1 MTCPYSEP
9 GCLSEI
15 ATDAPRCLCGRY
27 VKRCTGCATRNRAFA
42 SFCRGCGIVLPPS
55 AANWTGYK
63 GGPRRLGANAF
74 HAGGDCVTRATG
86 LRLRLGDRC
95 RSLLGYDGHLI
106 AISLSGVVEIAD
118 PLRAKSVCRFH
129 AQGPIT
135 AEPCV
140 SDGMLYLATRGQ
152 LSAYALAAMMLET
165 PRVRP
170 AWQVALNGTPIQA
183 LTAVGDRIYVTVA
196 TTDWR
201 EVQVI
206 ERQAV
211 RSVYGASKMSWVAA
225 DPASARAMFLSED
238 DERVQLHVA
247 DGTLETHPVALHAMA
262 EHPIAFLDGTVFGI
276 FGDAHR
282 LYRIDATTGAVEE
295 PLEED
300 TQLFALTRDA
310 VDEWDRDGVG
320 VDSSGI
326 AFWRSGVRD
335 SFAPHERTA
344 KGSPVIVQGCAAAV
358 GMEDGRVLLY
368 DLAQLPRHEVWRLD
382 DGEGAAITA
391 LVSFDSYIAAGNRDG
406 TVEVRELLSKGAQQ

>member
-9 GCLSEI
+9 DCLSEI

-27 VKRCTGCATRNRAFA
+27 VKRCAQCATRNRAFA
-42 SFCRGCGIVLPPS
+42 NYCRGCGVALPPS

-74 HAGGDCVTRATG
+74 RAGADCVTRATG
-86 LRLRLGDRC
+86 LRLRLGDSC

-106 AISLSGVVEIAD
+106 AISLNGVVEIAD
-118 PLRAKSVCRFH
+118 PLRAKSVCRFQ

-135 AEPCV
+135 AEPCL

-170 AWQVALNGTPIQA
+170 SWHVALNGTPIQA
-183 LTAVGDRIYVTVA
+183 LTAVGDRIYVTMA

-206 ERQAV
+206 ERQTA
-211 RSVYGASKMSWVAA
+211 RPVYGAPKVSWIAA
-225 DPASARAMFLSED
+225 DPACARAMFLSEGD
-238 DERVQLHVA
+238 GGVQLHVA
-247 DGTLETHPVALHAMA
+247 NGALATHPVSLYAMA

-276 FGDAHR
+276 FGNAHR
-282 LYRIDATTGAVEE
+282 LYRIDAATGAIEE

-300 TQLFALTRDA
+300 TQLFALTNDA
-310 VDEWDRDGVG
+310 DEWDRDGVG
-320 VDSSGI
+320 IDSSGI
-326 AFWRSGVRD
+326 IFWRSGVRD
-335 SFAPHERTA
+335 SFAPHERAA

-368 DLAQLPRHEVWRLD
+368 DLAQLPRHEVWRLGD
-382 DGEGAAITA
+382 HEGAGITA
-391 LVSFDSYIAAGNRDG
+391 LASFDSYIAAGNRDG
-406 TVEVRELLSKGAQQ
+406 VVEVRELLSKGAGQ